1 MGLINDKNL
10 RAVMM
15 TISNQSED
23 KRREEERIEED
34 M

>member
-15 TISNQSED
+15 TISNQSEV
-23 KRREEERIEED
+23 KRRGED
-34 M
+34 RRGM